1 MIAVVLQVPFENQV
15 GRLETDTPRR
25 GGRQVAHVHRIE
37 VATGGQYVQATTT
50 RCAAGAGRD
59 EASAQGIEQSA
70 HFCRTAGV
78 QTRGDHLAQ
87 AIDDGLHL
95 DPVRLL

>member
-70 HFCRTAGV
+70 HFRRTAGV